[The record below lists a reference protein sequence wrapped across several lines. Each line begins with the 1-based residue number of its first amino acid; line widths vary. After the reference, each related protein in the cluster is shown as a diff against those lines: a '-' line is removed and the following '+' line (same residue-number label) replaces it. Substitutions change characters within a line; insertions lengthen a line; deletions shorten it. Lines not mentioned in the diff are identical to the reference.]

1 MVDGRIRQCPADGTR
16 APDIER
22 SAIVQVIIICG
33 NEQCSI
39 RSCRIGERIKQVSG
53 AEMFAR
59 PSCVPGHTCQVGHQK
74 DRFPDLTPR
83 RAGQVLISFVP
94 VFNACAFATVP
105 AHSRATARTRARP
118 RCDGPPAVQ
127 CSTRFW
133 CAAIHAAKRR
143 EPVRCPNADVQG

>member
-59 PSCVPGHTCQVGHQK
+59 PSCVPGHTCQVGHQQ
-74 DRFPDLTPR
+74 DRFPGPDAQAYRPGADIV
-83 RAGQVLISFVP
+83 RAG
-94 VFNACAFATVP
+94 
-105 AHSRATARTRARP
+105 
-118 RCDGPPAVQ
+118 VQ
-127 CSTRFW
+127 CLRICNSSG
-133 CAAIHAAKRR
+133 A
-143 EPVRCPNADVQG
+143 